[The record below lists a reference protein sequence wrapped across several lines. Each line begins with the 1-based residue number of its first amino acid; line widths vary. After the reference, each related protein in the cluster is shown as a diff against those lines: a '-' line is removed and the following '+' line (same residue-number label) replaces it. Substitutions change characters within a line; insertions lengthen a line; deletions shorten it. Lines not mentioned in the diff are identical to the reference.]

1 LEKKRKKGKVG
12 KKKCKKKKRN
22 AQRITVV
29 IHNAFGCGETM
40 ISPHPLVIC
49 INLYRKIMWENTAEI
64 HSNLKKKIIK

>member
-1 LEKKRKKGKVG
+1 LEKK
-12 KKKCKKKKRN
+12 KKKRESWKKKMQEKKRN